1 MNVNLLK
8 LLNKL
13 QDLTNKNNIAL
24 HFDKNL
30 KLSRGSLELLLKHLL
45 LELNKLR
52 LNKNVNIITY
62 GNGPAKDINKYIK
75 ELSNKGNK
83 LQHLNSM
90 NT

>member
-8 LLNKL
+8 LLDKL
-13 QDLTNKNNIAL
+13 LNNNNINNN
-24 HFDKNL
+24 K
-30 KLSRGSLELLLKHLL
+30 LLLKNLL

-52 LNKNVNIITY
+52 LNNNI
-62 GNGPAKDINKYIK
+62 NNLDINKYMK

-83 LQHLNSM
+83 LQHLNTI

>member
-13 QDLTNKNNIAL
+13 QDSNNKNN
-24 HFDKNL
+24 K
-30 KLSRGSLELLLKHLL
+30 ELLLKYLL

-52 LNKNVNIITY
+52 LNKNINILAPEGGY
-62 GNGPAKDINKYIK
+62 ARDINKYIK

-83 LQHLNSM
+83 LQHLNLM